1 MNTDRSSFGMHTTLH
16 LCSALLTAVLK
27 QNDLMLCGIMVFSCD
42 QLDDF
47 FPLMFYLEHQL
58 C

>member
-1 MNTDRSSFGMHTTLH
+1 MHTTLH